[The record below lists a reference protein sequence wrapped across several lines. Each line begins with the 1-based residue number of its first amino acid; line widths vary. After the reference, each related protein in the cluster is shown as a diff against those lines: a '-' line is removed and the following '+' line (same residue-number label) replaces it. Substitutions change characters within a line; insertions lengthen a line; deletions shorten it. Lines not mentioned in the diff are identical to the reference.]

1 MFFNFTRRGLM
12 DRKTQWLSLIAGIML
27 FLYSI
32 KRLVQGGEWVLLI
45 ISILILAFTISSM
58 LRSRQQE

>member
-1 MFFNFTRRGLM
+1 M